1 MSKVEL
7 TQETALDEQY
17 AQMYEAAM
25 SIAAAYLASISAVI
39 RSPATER
46 TLHTH
51 LLISVRV
58 RTPGSWT
65 ATWCKKVS
73 VLETSESKRTVAGL
87 RKNAQAAIG
96 RYITRELP
104 KGSRDRY
111 PSSTFQALP
120 VEVREIAIHYE
131 GLLAKLRRAAQ
142 DNRALKKAES
152 YCRDRGAKALAECNV
167 AVTELRQVLAD
178 LESSGLRDLR
188 PLTDL
193 VSRGRERT

>member
-1 MSKVEL
+1 MSQIEL
-7 TQETALDEQY
+7 TRETALDEQY
-17 AQMYEAAM
+17 AQMHETAM

-87 RKNAQAAIG
+87 RKNARAPLG

-104 KGSRDRY
+104 KGRRDRY
-111 PSSTFQALP
+111 PNSTFQALP
-120 VEVREIAIHYE
+120 VEVRDIAIHYE
-131 GLLAKLRRAAQ
+131 ELLAKLRRAAQ
-142 DNRALKKAES
+142 DNRAIRKSEL
-152 YCRDRGAKALAECNV
+152 YCKERGAKAVAECNA
-167 AVTELRQVLAD
+167 AVTKLRQVMAV
-178 LESSGLRDLR
+178 LESSGLCDLQ
-188 PLTDL
+188 PLTDM
-193 VSRGRERT
+193 VSRGKKRT

>member
-1 MSKVEL
+1 MSQIEL
-7 TQETALDEQY
+7 TRETALDEQY
-17 AQMYEAAM
+17 AQMHEAAM

-87 RKNAQAAIG
+87 RKNARAPLG

-104 KGSRDRY
+104 KGRRDRY
-111 PSSTFQALP
+111 PNSTFQALP
-120 VEVREIAIHYE
+120 VEVRDIAVHYE

-142 DNRALKKAES
+142 DNRAIRKSEL
-152 YCRDRGAKALAECNV
+152 YCMARGAKAVAECNA
-167 AVTELRQVLAD
+167 AVTKLRQVMAV
-178 LESSGLRDLR
+178 LESSGLRDLQ
-188 PLTDL
+188 PLTDM
-193 VSRGRERT
+193 VSRGKKRT

>member
-1 MSKVEL
+1 MGQIEL
-7 TQETALDEQY
+7 TRESALDEQY
-17 AQMYEAAM
+17 AQMHETAM
-25 SIAAAYLASISAVI
+25 NIAAVYLVSISAVI

-73 VLETSESKRTVAGL
+73 VQETSESKRTVAGL
-87 RKNAQAAIG
+87 RKNARAPIG

-111 PSSTFQALP
+111 PNATFQALP
-120 VEVREIAIHYE
+120 VEVRDIAIHYE

-142 DNRALKKAES
+142 DNRAMKKAEL
-152 YCRDRGAKALAECNV
+152 YCKGRGAKAVAECN
-167 AVTELRQVLAD
+167 AALAELRQVMAV
-178 LESSGLRDLR
+178 LESSGLRDLQ
-188 PLTDL
+188 PLTDR
-193 VSRGRERT
+193 VSRGKKRT